1 MGTKAGYP
9 AGLFTGSKIII
20 RGSNLTRLL
29 SSHNMLNKTELKDHC
44 ISIIQDRIAGLITA
58 MTGAQAA
65 ANEETKSSA
74 GDKYETARA
83 MNQLEKDMLARQLA
97 ENKKELA
104 AMMEVDIAGDHEIT
118 RAGSL
123 ISCSDMDFFLLGGL
137 GKMMV
142 NGATVFVISPNAPLA
157 QSLMG
162 KKKGDSFLFNRQT
175 MEIREIS

>member
-1 MGTKAGYP
+1 MKIDKA
-9 AGLFTGSKIII
+9 ALREKCVT
-20 RGSNLTRLL
+20 
-29 SSHNMLNKTELKDHC
+29 
-44 ISIIQDRIAGLITA
+44 IIQERIAGLIA
-58 MTGAQAA
+58 GMADAQAA

-83 MNQLEKDMLARQLA
+83 MSQLEKDMLARQLA

-104 AMMEVDIAGDHEIT
+104 AMMELETEGDHEIA

-123 ISCSDMDFFLLGGL
+123 VSCKDMDFFILGGL
-137 GKMMV
+137 GKMV
-142 NGATVFVISPNAPLA
+142 FQDVTVFVISPNAPLA

-162 KKKGDSFLFNRQT
+162 KRTGDSFLFNRQT

>member
-1 MGTKAGYP
+1 
-9 AGLFTGSKIII
+9 
-20 RGSNLTRLL
+20 
-29 SSHNMLNKTELKDHC
+29 MLNKTELRDHC
-44 ISIIQDRIAGLITA
+44 ISVIQDRIAGLITGMA
-58 MTGAQAA
+58 TAQAA

-104 AMMEVDIAGDHEIT
+104 AMMEVDIAGDHDMI

-123 ISCSDMDFFLLGGL
+123 ISCNDMDFFILGGL
-137 GKMMV
+137 GKMRV
-142 NGATVFVISPNAPLA
+142 GDTTVFVISPNAPLA
-157 QSLMG
+157 QSLIG
-162 KKKGDSFLFNRQT
+162 KKTGDSFLFNRQT